1 MKPIGFTSV
10 RDFDLVL
17 AVRHHETDALLTE
30 LAMTTVAKPDHGV
43 TPGADDWSRAVTA
56 SGLNEARDV
65 GLTP

>member
-1 MKPIGFTSV
+1 
-10 RDFDLVL
+10 
-17 AVRHHETDALLTE
+17 
-30 LAMTTVAKPDHGV
+30 MTTVAKPDHGV